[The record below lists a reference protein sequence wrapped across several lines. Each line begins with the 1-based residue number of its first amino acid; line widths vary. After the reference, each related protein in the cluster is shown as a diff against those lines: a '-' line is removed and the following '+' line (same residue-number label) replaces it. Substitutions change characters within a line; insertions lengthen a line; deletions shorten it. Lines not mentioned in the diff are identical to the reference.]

1 MARQSTPAATWD
13 EFLETLGNT
22 ANVRKSAAA
31 AGISSRTAYRRRAR
45 DPDFAE
51 RWDDAIADALAQ
63 LEARVF
69 NAAREGDMQ
78 SARWLLARRLPAIY
92 GEQVALE
99 HSGGD
104 ERSISVTPAREV
116 IMPDIPE
123 ETVESLESLDE
134 RSISVTPA
142 REVIIREVIM
152 PDIPEETA
160 EVELS
165 PRVLEWLRKFTLF
178 VAVWLGWTMRGCVS

>member
-1 MARQSTPAATWD
+1 MCARMRPHA
-13 EFLETLGNT
+13 
-22 ANVRKSAAA
+22 
-31 AGISSRTAYRRRAR
+31 SRRCFERRAR

-116 IMPDIPE
+116 IIREVIMPDIPPDIPE
-123 ETVESLESLDE
+123 ETVESLESLVGPRFIE
-134 RSISVTPA
+134 W
-142 REVIIREVIM
+142 IRNFSLVM
-152 PDIPEETA
+152 M
-160 EVELS
+160 
-165 PRVLEWLRKFTLF
+165 
-178 VAVWLGWTMRGCVS
+178 VWLGWTLKGCVS